1 MWLRGY
7 VALWLIVG
15 LVRAGG
21 PEPAQR
27 VDGDPVLRAEAVRVE
42 TVARVA
48 PAVVCV
54 YDEAQHGGGSG
65 VIIDRE
71 GYGLTNFH
79 VVAGML
85 AKAGGP
91 GRQTMGRGWGGL
103 GDGKLYELEV
113 LGVDPTGDV
122 AMFRLTGRDS
132 FPFATLGDSDAVA
145 AGDLVFAMGNPFVLS
160 EDYTPSVS
168 MGIVSGTHRY
178 QYGVHGN
185 LAYTDCI
192 QVDAAINPGNSGG
205 PLFNEA
211 GEVIGINGR
220 ISTNTRGR
228 LNVGHGYAISSNQIR
243 RFIPALRAGLL
254 ARHGALG
261 ANVSESKSPKVE
273 KSQSPNS
280 DVLAFD
286 DVTPGGAADRVG
298 IRRGDRL
305 VSFDGTPMT
314 SRNQFVSLLGTYP
327 ADWPIVLEVD
337 SDGRRREVAVRLDA
351 VNPRM
356 AAPFAAQ
363 REVNLREVRR
373 LLRGFRRAVFR
384 DAAAEVPRT
393 WRWTALRKYAPDGG
407 SAAFDEK
414 YEASFDGEGPVRMV
428 RRYEDGGEGPVIVY
442 DDASAVKHLT
452 ENGDAME
459 LPTEDKMVLGALYV
473 LQRRFPSELSDADL
487 ANVAVAGG
495 DAIAEVG
502 GRGGGSGEGA
512 TGAGGHVR
520 RAASAALEV
529 LDWPIGGQSLAK
541 YLFDPDSGRV
551 VRIRVRDVPTGAEAT
566 IDVTDYGWVAGIV
579 WPQALEVRSHSQ
591 SYREKLS
598 DWKLGE

>member
-1 MWLRGY
+1 MVWL
-7 VALWLIVG
+7 VATVVIVG
-15 LVRAGG
+15 AAKSAHAGG
-21 PEPAQR
+21 
-27 VDGDPVLRAEAVRVE
+27 DGDDAVLRAEAARVE
-42 TVARVA
+42 TIARVA

-54 YDEAQHGGGSG
+54 YDEAQRGGGSG

-79 VVAGML
+79 VVAGMM
-85 AKAGGP
+85 AKPGGP
-91 GRQTMGRGWGGL
+91 GRPTGGRGWGGL

-122 AMFRLTGRDS
+122 AMFRLTGRDT

-145 AGDLVFAMGNPFVLS
+145 AGDMVLAMGNPFVLS

-178 QYGVHGN
+178 QYGVQGN

-211 GEVIGINGR
+211 GEIIGINGR

-228 LNVGHGYAISSNQIR
+228 FNVGHGYAISSSQIR

-254 ARHGALG
+254 ARHGTLG
-261 ANVSESKSPKVE
+261 ATVTESKSPKVQ
-273 KSQSPNS
+273 KSKSPNS
-280 DVLAFD
+280 DVLMFD
-286 DVTPGGAADRVG
+286 DVTPGGAADRAG
-298 IRRGDRL
+298 IRRGDL
-305 VSFDGTPMT
+305 LASFDGTPMA
-314 SRNQFVSLLGTYP
+314 SRNQFASLLGTYP

-337 SDGRRREVAVRLDA
+337 SDGRRREVVVRLDA

-356 AAPFAAQ
+356 ASPFAAQ
-363 REVNLREVRR
+363 REVNIREVRR

-384 DAAAEVPRT
+384 DAAAEVPRR

-407 SAAFDEK
+407 PAAFDEQ
-414 YEASFDGEGPVRMV
+414 YDLSFDGKGPVRMV
-428 RRYEDGGEGPVIVY
+428 RRYEDGGLGPVVVY

-452 ENGDAME
+452 EDGDAME

-473 LQRRFPSELSDADL
+473 LQRRFLLELTDADL

-495 DAIAEVG
+495 DAIVEVS
-502 GRGGGSGEGA
+502 GRSGGSGEG
-512 TGAGGHVR
+512 GDVR

-529 LDWPIGGQSLAK
+529 LDWPIGGQTLAK
-541 YLFDPDSGRV
+541 YIFDPDTGRV

-566 IDVTDYGWVAGIV
+566 IDLTDYGWIAGIV
-579 WPQALEVRSHSQ
+579 WPQTFDVRSHSQ